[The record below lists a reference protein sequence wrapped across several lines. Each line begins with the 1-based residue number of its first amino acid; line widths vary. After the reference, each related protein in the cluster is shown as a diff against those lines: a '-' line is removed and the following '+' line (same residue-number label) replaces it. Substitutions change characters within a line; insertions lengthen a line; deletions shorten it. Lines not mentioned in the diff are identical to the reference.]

1 MHHIKLQ
8 AFEDTQ
14 NQNLRAVWAAM
25 QAALA
30 RFESQND
37 AKLAL
42 PLGGYSIVCAPRH
55 KWGLP
60 RLSTDELPASAAMS
74 PRAMI
79 RMTTF
84 RHIRLVSE
92 NVMSRSANSDR
103 DRTPQHDKP
112 SLAPRKRL
120 RLSMRIR
127 MCG

>member
-1 MHHIKLQ
+1 MHHIKPQ

-60 RLSTDELPASAAMS
+60 RLSTDAMSAFAAMS
-74 PRAMI
+74 PRASIQMI
-79 RMTTF
+79 TF
-84 RHIRLVSE
+84 RLTRLVSGSAE
-92 NVMSRSANSDR
+92 SRSAGSD
-103 DRTPQHDKP
+103 
-112 SLAPRKRL
+112 
-120 RLSMRIR
+120 
-127 MCG
+127 